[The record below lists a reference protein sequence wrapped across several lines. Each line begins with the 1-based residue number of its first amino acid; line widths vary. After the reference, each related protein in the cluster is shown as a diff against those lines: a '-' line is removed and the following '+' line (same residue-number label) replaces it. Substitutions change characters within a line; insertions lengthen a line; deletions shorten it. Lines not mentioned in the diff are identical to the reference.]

1 MENKNTHIPYGL
13 EYGRQLDTLKLSAFR
28 FWSWLSV
35 HPTTKT
41 KSEAKVTIL
50 WSDFTSDGFPKWDFD
65 KSQIE
70 QEECTK
76 EDRIKICDSVE
87 MGQREDKC
95 NAGVAC
101 DLPQVP
107 LTERK
112 TYA

>member
-1 MENKNTHIPYGL
+1 MREVTVFDWPDGL
-13 EYGRQLDTLKLSAFR
+13 DGLTYMSDTLAFEP
-28 FWSWLSV
+28 SQL
-35 HPTTKT
+35 
-41 KSEAKVTIL
+41 E
-50 WSDFTSDGFPKWDFD
+50 
-65 KSQIE
+65 SQIE

-76 EDRIKICDSVE
+76 EDRIKICNSVE